1 VPLLLALVAA
11 LGCAG
16 WVLYVI
22 APSAGHPPPRPL
34 GYVVLLGLGGLAV
47 GLVGGG
53 LAVGLAPVP
62 IGCVIGGLVL
72 AAILPLLRPYVL
84 RLTGGPDRRWALER
98 AWRALQWVRQAATP
112 SPGDAAWAR
121 AILHEAEG
129 LRTPATAEFID
140 LLQGSLLA
148 KLGGKPGVDPAWIDA
163 RLDEAATH
171 LFPDWRTWSAP
182 DPAARPAEEAAPR
195 AAGDEGPRA
204 LDG

>member
-16 WVLYVI
+16 WVLYVV

-34 GYVVLLGLGGLAV
+34 GYIVLLALGAV
-47 GLVGGG
+47 AVALVGGG
-53 LAVGLAPVP
+53 LAVGLEPVP
-62 IGCVIGGLVL
+62 IVVLAGGLVL
-72 AAILPLLRPYVL
+72 AALLPVARPHVL

-98 AWRALQWVRQAATP
+98 AWRALQPVRRAATP

-121 AILHEAEG
+121 AILHDTEA
-129 LRTPATAEFID
+129 LRTPDTAEFID

-163 RLDEAATH
+163 HLDDAATR
-171 LFPDWRTWSAP
+171 LFPDWRTWSEQDPGGDGGAP
-182 DPAARPAEEAAPR
+182 AP
-195 AAGDEGPRA
+195 
-204 LDG
+204 